1 MPVDTHVHQLAA
13 RHYLPQ
19 LRHVKTLT
27 DRAYR
32 EVADHFRK
40 VFGERA
46 GWAQAVGGASLDYII
61 YLLHNLYTP
70 RLCFVC
76 NMERIIF
83 VETSVSAMFVTM
95 CRLMRVILMK
105 TSLCHLV
112 G

>member
-1 MPVDTHVHQLAA
+1 MSLDQAGAVPVDTHVHQLAA

-46 GWAQAVGGASLDYII
+46 GWAQAVGGGSLDYVI
-61 YLLHNLYTP
+61 YLLQTYIPLGCV
-70 RLCFVC
+70 RLFC
-76 NMERIIF
+76 M
-83 VETSVSAMFVTM
+83 
-95 CRLMRVILMK
+95 
-105 TSLCHLV
+105 
-112 G
+112 